1 MENKI
6 TKLKEGFEHFGE
18 VTQTGEELTYE
29 DVAPIMC
36 SHCGL
41 DLDIHDG
48 DGFCPPGTE
57 EFGGRR

>member
-1 MENKI
+1 MGKEFE
-6 TKLKEGFEHFGE
+6 TK
-18 VTQTGEELTYE
+18 QEEIKYE

-48 DGFCPPGTE
+48 DGFCPGGTE